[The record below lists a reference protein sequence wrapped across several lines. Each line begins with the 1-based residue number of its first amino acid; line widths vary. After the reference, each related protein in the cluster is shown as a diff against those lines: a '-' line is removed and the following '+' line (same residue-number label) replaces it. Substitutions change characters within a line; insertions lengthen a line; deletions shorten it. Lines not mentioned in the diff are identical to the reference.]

1 MITPKIRAFHS
12 PDVDDLE
19 GHRPSGDEFAL
30 LVQMLIGPD
39 GGEGEEAFDVQVVTP
54 AWLEQRYA
62 SDGLAGGD
70 GRLLVFGY
78 DWSRIESYLRKRVA
92 ACSGSDWQEV
102 AAKLSRF
109 SRWEFEDYQP
119 HY

>member
-19 GHRPSGDEFAL
+19 GYRPLGDEFAL
-30 LVQMLIGPD
+30 LLQMLIGPD
-39 GGEGEEAFDVQVVTP
+39 GGEGEEAFDVQVVSP
-54 AWLEQRYA
+54 AWLERCYA
-62 SDGLAGGD
+62 GDGLAGGD

-78 DWSRIESYLRKRVA
+78 DWSRIESYLQKRVS
-92 ACSGSDWQEV
+92 ACTGSDWQEV
-102 AAKLSRF
+102 AGKLSRF

-119 HY
+119 

>member
-12 PDVDDLE
+12 PDVDDLA
-19 GHRPSGDEFAL
+19 GYRPPGDDFAL

-39 GGEGEEAFDVQVVTP
+39 DGEGEEAFDVQVVTP

-62 SDGLAGGD
+62 GDGLAGGD

-78 DWSRIESYLRKRVA
+78 DWPRIESYLRKRVA
-92 ACSGSDWQEV
+92 ACGGNDWQEV

-119 HY
+119 